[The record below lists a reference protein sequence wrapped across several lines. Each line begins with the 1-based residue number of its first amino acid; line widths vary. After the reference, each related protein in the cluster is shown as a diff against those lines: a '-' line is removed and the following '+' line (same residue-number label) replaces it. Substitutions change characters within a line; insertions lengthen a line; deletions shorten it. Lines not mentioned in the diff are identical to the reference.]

1 MTSRGLSEILQQ
13 RFGTDIATEVLN
25 ALAID
30 HDEGPIDL
38 SIVERSIAMALDAE
52 LVVAGSHFVMQLPM
66 SALANSPAFKRAA
79 LAAGVSV
86 ERLDALQRLRIDAA
100 FVRRWRAIGDARP
113 PGHDTELAQAT
124 MATVLLEE
132 LP

>member
-13 RFGTDIATEVLN
+13 RFGADIATEVLK

-30 HDEGPIDL
+30 RDGPIDL
-38 SIVERSIAMALDAE
+38 SIVERSIAMALDVE

-100 FVRRWRAIGDARP
+100 FVRRWRAIGGARP
-113 PGHDTELAQAT
+113 PGHDTERAQAT

>member
-1 MTSRGLSEILQQ
+1 MTTQGLSEILHQ
-13 RFGTDIATEVLN
+13 RFGADIATEVLN

-30 HDEGPIDL
+30 DDGPIDR

-66 SALANSPAFKRAA
+66 SALTNSPGFQRAA

-86 ERLDALQRLRIDAA
+86 ERLDVLQRLRIDAA
-100 FVRRWRAIGDARP
+100 FVRRWRAIGGTECRATRASGHKRP
-113 PGHDTELAQAT
+113 
-124 MATVLLEE
+124 
-132 LP
+132 